1 MSRIGHP
8 EAGRWISGPR
18 APATSIEV
26 AVSPAAERITPG
38 TPARALSLMGRH
50 KRKQRMRRRYASLW
64 AAVFFVSP
72 VWAGELA
79 AMLRETQAHPAL
91 AAASSRVV
99 AAEAQVSAATRRY
112 LGSGG
117 VMAEAA
123 RYEDQRFVGVLS
135 PQAFARPPFA
145 RDLMTYG
152 VSYSVPV
159 DWAGVIG
166 AARQAGESDLAA
178 ARLAERQVALMKLH
192 AATSAYVRLQALL
205 SQREVL
211 AVQRE
216 RVGQTVERVQAQ
228 VQTEQASTAQL
239 RLAQAELARLRSDEV
254 RLDGQVATQQ
264 AVLEEAIG
272 RRLLPAT
279 NAIDIP
285 LWGDEPVGDL
295 LPIGLAGAQADSAA
309 AQVQALRRSLWPAL
323 AARGEYLQ
331 FDSDN
336 ADPDAWSV
344 SARMTIPIDPASWKR
359 VDVARAQAEAA
370 MHARQAVHRQVQED
384 WAALQ
389 SAYES
394 ARADAEALSVETTA
408 RREVVDVQAE
418 LQRVGLV
425 SLEDFLRQQRDLLES
440 EARLTQ
446 ARAGAAVAWSAA
458 QVLRGVAVET
468 YIAGLDDASM
478 SP

>member
-1 MSRIGHP
+1 
-8 EAGRWISGPR
+8 
-18 APATSIEV
+18 
-26 AVSPAAERITPG
+26 
-38 TPARALSLMGRH
+38 
-50 KRKQRMRRRYASLW
+50 MRRRYASLL
-64 AAVFFVSP
+64 ATVFFVSP

-79 AMLRETQAHPAL
+79 AVLRETQTHPAL

-99 AAEAQVSAATRRY
+99 AAEAQVSAETRRY

-159 DWAGVIG
+159 DWTGAIG
-166 AARQAGESDLAA
+166 AARQAGEFDLAA

-228 VQTEQASTAQL
+228 VQTEQASTADL

-254 RLDGQVATQQ
+254 RLDGQVATQR
-264 AVLEEAIG
+264 AALEEAVG
-272 RRLLPAT
+272 RRLLPAA
-279 NAIDIP
+279 NVIDIP
-285 LWGDEPVGDL
+285 QWIDEPVGDL
-295 LPIGLAGAQADSAA
+295 LPIALAGAQADSAA
-309 AQVQALRRSLWPAL
+309 AKVQVLRRSLWPAL

-331 FDSDN
+331 FDSDSE
-336 ADPDAWSV
+336 DPDAWSV
-344 SARMTIPIDPASWKR
+344 SAQVTVPIDPASWKR

-370 MHARQAVHRQVQED
+370 MHARQAARRQVQED
-384 WAALQ
+384 WTALQ

-394 ARADAEALSVETTA
+394 ARADAEALSAETTA

-468 YIAGLDDASM
+468 YIAGLDGASM